1 MGRGKGRGEG
11 GMEREGEGKRVSAF
25 EKEVV
30 TERGDEVSG
39 EKDCRRSFLFIKK
52 LFIKD
57 VLRARHCC
65 LLRIRH

>member
-1 MGRGKGRGEG
+1 MGREKGRGEG

-39 EKDCRRSFLFIKK
+39 EKDC
-52 LFIKD
+52 
-57 VLRARHCC
+57 
-65 LLRIRH
+65 